1 MLFPEDS
8 SQNQGCYRCQGASV
22 CSAPGH
28 FSPSV
33 PTLCPR
39 GADPVPLDSPGFCQ
53 WGAPEGHL
61 RDRGEVK
68 VSVPLPLPQGGLG
81 LALTLD

>member
-1 MLFPEDS
+1 M
-8 SQNQGCYRCQGASV
+8 
-22 CSAPGH
+22 
-28 FSPSV
+28 
-33 PTLCPR
+33 
-39 GADPVPLDSPGFCQ
+39 PLDFPGFCQ